1 MDNNFIGKTRLLSSA
16 EPPVI
21 SLDYLLERLG
31 DEWKEELQYTL
42 REDRQ
47 YCALEDRKLDW
58 WSPLPPDGPPHQ
70 PWNLEWKITE
80 VKTDPVKKWLA
91 GLPDFD
97 GQFKDAPPR
106 LTLAC
111 IIKRIGE
118 GWKTA
123 LEGAKLPTDYVSDYV
138 SGEMVRQSKDT
149 HKTADVVAWLSSLKP
164 ASPVESSLSERPA
177 DTGNGQKLPLAEI
190 LKPSPLA
197 EQVLA
202 EISKPSPLAKLFEP
216 SPLAKLFESEQLAA
230 AQSQHTLESL
240 QAEFRRRDQVQGS
253 QPPAAVEPF
262 PAELARWVKSGE
274 LGLKAEL
281 SVDYLLWLEHPTD
294 KVARESLKREIDL
307 AIELGDLPEPFL
319 ETTEDGY
326 LPGVEYFTR
335 IEHLEPYRAWR
346 EKCPASL
353 LSERTKIHK
362 WLGATLGIEIPPA
375 LSDLTSVAADQ
386 STTVD
391 QRVQAILEELDR
403 KNVPRMDIPRGVKS
417 KLAQE
422 LCKNNPRLF
431 TISTFPKVWQA
442 ALDSGKLRTRDHD
455 KYTKKGRRKNI
466 LPS

>member
-1 MDNNFIGKTRLLSSA
+1 MDNHFIGKTRLLSSA

-21 SLDYLLERLG
+21 SLDWLLKRLG
-31 DEWKEELQYTL
+31 DEWEEELQYTL

-58 WSPLPPDGPPHQ
+58 WSPLTPDGPPHQ

-80 VKTDPVKKWLA
+80 VKTDQVKKWLA

-106 LTLAC
+106 LTRDC
-111 IIKRIGE
+111 ILKRIGE

-123 LEGAKLPTDYVSDYV
+123 LKGADLPTDYVSDYV
-138 SGEMVRQSKDT
+138 SGKVVRQSDDT

-164 ASPVESSLSERPA
+164 ASNAESSLSERPA
-177 DTGNGQKLPLAEI
+177 DTGNSQKLPLAEI

-202 EISKPSPLAKLFEP
+202 EISKPSLLDKLFEH
-216 SPLAKLFESEQLAA
+216 ERLAA
-230 AQSQHTLESL
+230 AQSKSTLESL
-240 QAEFRRRDQVQGS
+240 QAEFKRRDQAQGL
-253 QPPAAVEPF
+253 PTAVESF
-262 PAELARWVKSGE
+262 PAELAHWVKSGE
-274 LGLKAEL
+274 LALKAKL

-326 LPGVEYFTR
+326 LPGVDYFTR
-335 IEHLEPYRAWR
+335 LEHLEPYRAWR
-346 EKCPASL
+346 EKCPAGL

-362 WLGATLGIEIPPA
+362 WLGATPAIESTPA
-375 LSDLTSVAADQ
+375 EPTAKGGDVLNSVNLTDAQKDKLNCQ
-386 STTVD
+386 STAKRLWAENPAWNQSMVKKHPELKFYVLHYKGKNTLNNWLSEVD
-391 QRVQAILEELDR
+391 PRPKEQR
-403 KNVPRMDIPRGVKS
+403 RGRPK
-417 KLAQE
+417 
-422 LCKNNPRLF
+422 NPR
-431 TISTFPKVWQA
+431 
-442 ALDSGKLRTRDHD
+442 
-455 KYTKKGRRKNI
+455 
-466 LPS
+466 